1 MGITSQEGKKQK
13 GKIGIRKHL
22 NADAMLKR
30 LHKDFSDV
38 SDCRE
43 DPEVIIADALM
54 SGFALFSLKYPS
66 LLAFDER
73 RKIDS
78 NLGNIYHIRK
88 IPCDSQMR
96 TILDEVDPEELR
108 KLFKN
113 IFSELQRGKVLER
126 MVFFEGCYLLALDG
140 TGYFSSK
147 KIFSD
152 SCLEKVSKKT
162 GETTYYQQMLGAA
175 IVHPDFKEVVPFAPE
190 FIVKQDGQ
198 NKNDCERNAAKR
210 FLKKL
215 KEDHPHL
222 PLIITEDALSSNAPH
237 IREIEKYN
245 LHYILGVK
253 KGDHAFLF
261 NQVEQ
266 ARINGDAIQFELV
279 DKDNPEKT
287 HRFLFLNQVPLNA
300 SNKDMLVN
308 FLEYWEITSEKTQH
322 FSWVTDFVIE
332 NDNVYQLMRGGRSRW
347 KVENETFNTLKNQGY
362 HFGHN
367 YGLGKKNLSLVFVM
381 LMMLAFL
388 VDQTQQLSCP
398 LFKAAWHKLG
408 SKRELWER
416 MRALF
421 KDFELKS
428 MRMLYEALY
437 YGVKFQAPVILYDTG

>member
-1 MGITSQEGKKQK
+1 M
-13 GKIGIRKHL
+13 
-22 NADAMLKR
+22 
-30 LHKDFSDV
+30 
-38 SDCRE
+38 
-43 DPEVIIADALM
+43 
-54 SGFALFSLKYPS
+54 
-66 LLAFDER
+66 
-73 RKIDS
+73 
-78 NLGNIYHIRK
+78 
-88 IPCDSQMR
+88 
-96 TILDEVDPEELR
+96 
-108 KLFKN
+108 
-113 IFSELQRGKVLER
+113 
-126 MVFFEGCYLLALDG
+126 
-140 TGYFSSK
+140 
-147 KIFSD
+147 
-152 SCLEKVSKKT
+152 
-162 GETTYYQQMLGAA
+162 
-175 IVHPDFKEVVPFAPE
+175 
-190 FIVKQDGQ
+190 
-198 NKNDCERNAAKR
+198 
-210 FLKKL
+210 
-215 KEDHPHL
+215 
-222 PLIITEDALSSNAPH
+222 
-237 IREIEKYN
+237 
-245 LHYILGVK
+245 GVK

-428 MRMLYEALY
+428 MRMLHEALY